1 MWAWLCV
8 RVPRCSHLVVTAHC
22 SYVNLVDLAGSER
35 VIKTRAT
42 GLRVKEGGCINQS
55 LLALTNV
62 IQALLQ
68 NKQHIPYRNSVLT
81 RLLTTS
87 LGGNAKT
94 GMVACISP
102 ARWNR
107 EESLSTLRF
116 AARAMRV
123 INRAQVNTIQHQ
135 DALVVKY
142 KDEIKELRQRLASG
156 EGAMM
161 RTSDGRVLTAQDIQ
175 TEMSEIEA
183 QLHQQELETNNARVE
198 LENVKDLIQVRTC
211 VSVSCVRVLLLCVA
225 PTSGHCLRVL
235 TRLHVRPARS
245 RTPLPVLTRNSA
257 RTPTP
262 RCWRCRKA
270 AGVL

>member
-1 MWAWLCV
+1 M
-8 RVPRCSHLVVTAHC
+8 
-22 SYVNLVDLAGSER
+22 
-35 VIKTRAT
+35 IKTRAT

-68 NKQHIPYRNSVLT
+68 NQQHIPYRNSVLT

-211 VSVSCVRVLLLCVA
+211 VSVSWMCVCVCVCVCVCSCCSSALHLLLGIACV
-225 PTSGHCLRVL
+225 SSRGCMFVL
-235 TRLHVRPARS
+235 PGRER
-245 RTPLPVLTRNSA
+245 
-257 RTPTP
+257 
-262 RCWRCRKA
+262 RCPC
-270 AGVL
+270 